1 MTNGK
6 KELEKRLE
14 DIEKRS
20 KECEH
25 PKDQRISLSGSKD
38 KVCGLCGEVVH

>member
-1 MTNGK
+1 MTND
-6 KELEKRLE
+6 KEELKKRLE
-14 DIEKRS
+14 EIEKRS

-25 PKDQRISLSGSKD
+25 PEDQRISLSGSKD